1 MKNILKNTLIENK
14 GKNLKEFEALALPLM
29 DNIYSTALRMTK
41 NPLDAED
48 LIQNTYLKAWQY
60 FHRFELGTNFKAW
73 TLKIL
78 TNTFINGYNNKKSRP
93 SRSDF
98 EITCATFPYEET
110 NEIEVN
116 SEPNLDESY
125 ENFFDDSI
133 TAALDTLPEHYC
145 IVVLMSD
152 VNELKYKEIA
162 EILNCPIGT
171 VMSRLS
177 RGRHMLA
184 KHLQG
189 YAQANGYANVCAT
202 G

>member
-1 MKNILKNTLIENK
+1 MKNILKNALIENK

-78 TNTFINGYNNKKSRP
+78 TNTFIQGYNNKKSRP

-98 EITCATFPYEET
+98 ELTCATFAYEET

-116 SEPNLDESY
+116 SEPNLDENY

-133 TAALDTLPEHYC
+133 TAALDTLPERYR

-152 VNELKYKEIA
+152 VNELKYTKLI
-162 EILNCPIGT
+162 
-171 VMSRLS
+171 RY
-177 RGRHMLA
+177 
-184 KHLQG
+184 KK
-189 YAQANGYANVCAT
+189 
-202 G
+202 